1 MGRTGKILLALASGI
16 LMGLI
21 LRAADNP
28 ILLAFGTSLRP
39 LGQIWLHAL
48 QMTIVPLVFCL
59 MAGGI
64 GAVTRMAGSGRVI
77 GFTLVL
83 LAVLL
88 LLASL
93 IGVAMAYGLMA
104 VWPVATSG
112 RVFLEGASALP
123 ATPSIVDQLLD
134 FIPLNP
140 VAAAAQSAMTPLIV
154 FAAIFGAAATRI
166 EADVGKALFRLL
178 KAVAQTMLVIVHWVL
193 AAAPFGVFFL
203 GLDAV
208 LRVGLGFA
216 ASLVQLV
223 LMLSVALVI
232 GITIIMLVGALGSGV
247 GIVRFARAAFA
258 PQALA
263 ASTQSSMACLPA
275 LMRAAQVDLKLPPSL
290 VAAVMPLAI
299 STFRFGNVLGGIT
312 SGLIGAYI
320 CGIHPSAGQIMLAV
334 TIGMLT
340 NVGVIG
346 LPGQAVLIVAYG
358 PVFAALGTPLAV
370 LTLLIA
376 VFTLPDI
383 LDTTAN
389 VTGDLA
395 ATAIIARLFRRT
407 KVAEDVEM
415 KSTATALEV

>member
-1 MGRTGKILLALASGI
+1 MGRTIRIFLALAGGIAAGVVLRASANPDLLALG
-16 LMGLI
+16 
-21 LRAADNP
+21 N
-28 ILLAFGTSLRP
+28 SLRP

-64 GAVTRMAGSGRVI
+64 GAVTRMAGTGQVI
-77 GFTLVL
+77 GFTLAL

-104 VWPVATSG
+104 MWPVAVSG
-112 RVFLEGASALP
+112 RAFLDGTGALP
-123 ATPSIVDQLLD
+123 ATPSIIDQLLD

-140 VAAAAQSAMTPLIV
+140 IAAAAQSAMTPLIV

-166 EADVGKALFRLL
+166 EAELSAALFRLL
-178 KAVAQTMLVIVHWVL
+178 QAVAETMLVIVGWVL

-203 GLDAV
+203 ALDAV
-208 LRVGLGFA
+208 LHVGLGFA
-216 ASLVQLV
+216 ASLAQLV
-223 LMLSVALVI
+223 LMLSVALVV
-232 GITIIMLVGALGSGV
+232 GIAVITLVGALGG
-247 GIVRFARAAFA
+247 GIGLARFVRAAFA

-275 LMRAAQVDLKLPPSL
+275 LMRAAESDLMLPPSL

-320 CGIHPSAGQIMLAV
+320 CGIHPSAGQIVLAV
-334 TIGMLT
+334 SIGMLT

-346 LPGQAVLIVAYG
+346 LPGQAVLIAAYG
-358 PVFAALGTPLAV
+358 PIFAALGTPLAV

-395 ATAIIARLFRRT
+395 ATTVVARLWRR
-407 KVAEDVEM
+407 
-415 KSTATALEV
+415 ATASTEIVEAAPVFES